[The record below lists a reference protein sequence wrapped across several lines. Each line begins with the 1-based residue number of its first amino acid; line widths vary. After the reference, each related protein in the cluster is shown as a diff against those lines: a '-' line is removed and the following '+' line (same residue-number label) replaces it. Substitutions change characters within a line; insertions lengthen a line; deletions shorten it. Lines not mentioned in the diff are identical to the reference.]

1 MFKNRLSNAQPIFI
15 LHALCLGIFIN
26 YIKNSMTFFENILI
40 DFKAHWLL
48 YLSMPL
54 IAATIGYITKIAAI
68 EMMFKP
74 LEFFGIPPYIGW
86 QGIIPRK
93 AAIMSSIACDTLT
106 SRLVSPKE
114 IFARLDPNRVAQEL
128 EKPMLPIVE
137 KITHDVMSHY
147 QPGLWES
154 IPENVKKILI
164 RQIQQ
169 QSPEMVRKLMQ
180 QTKDNLEQVFD
191 LKEMVITNLTKDK
204 KLLNKIFL
212 ESGAKEFDFIRN
224 SGIYFGFL
232 IGLVQMIVW
241 LLTHNPI
248 IMPIFGLFTGW
259 FTDWLALKMIFHPQE
274 PKKYLGLFTWHGLFF
289 KRQKEVASAYG
300 ALIAQE
306 VLTPSNMIEGILKG
320 KLSDNLFTMIQ
331 QNVQKMV
338 DEQAGVLKPI
348 VVFAVGSEKYKAMKS
363 AITANMVNQL
373 PIALKHIE
381 KYAED
386 AMDIKNTLVS
396 KMQELTPAEFEGVL
410 RPAFKQDE
418 WILITVGAVLGFL
431 VGELQVILM
440 EHFVLHIK

>member
-1 MFKNRLSNAQPIFI
+1 MQFI
-15 LHALCLGIFIN
+15 
-26 YIKNSMTFFENILI
+26 ENII
-40 DFKAHWLL
+40 ADFSAHWML
-48 YLSMPL
+48 YLSMPI
-54 IAATIGYITKIAAI
+54 IAAVIGYITKIVAI

-74 LEFFGIPPYIGW
+74 LEFFGIPPYLGW

-106 SRLVSPKE
+106 SRLISPKD
-114 IFARLDPNRVAQEL
+114 IFSRLDPERIAQEL

-147 QPGLWES
+147 QPGLWEA
-154 IPENVKKILI
+154 IPENLKKRLI
-164 RQIQQ
+164 KQIQQ
-169 QSPEMVRKLMQ
+169 QSPEMVRQLME

-191 LKEMVITNLTKDK
+191 LKEMVISNLTKDK

-248 IMPIFGLFTGW
+248 VMPIFGLFTGW
-259 FTDWLALKMIFHPQE
+259 FTDWLALKMIFE
-274 PKKYLGLFTWHGLFF
+274 PKKPTKYLGLFTWQGLFF
-289 KRQKEVASAYG
+289 KRQQEVSAAYG
-300 ALIAQE
+300 ELIARD
-306 VLTPSNMIEGILKG
+306 VVTPSNMIESILTG
-320 KLSDNLFTMIQ
+320 KLSDNLFSMIQ

-338 DEQAGVLKPI
+338 DEQSGVLKPV
-348 VVFAVGSEKYKAMKS
+348 VVFAVGSDKYKAMKS
-363 AITANMVNQL
+363 SITENMIKQL

-386 AMDIKNTLVS
+386 AMDIKNTLVN
-396 KMQELTPAEFEGVL
+396 KMQQLTPEEFEGVL

-431 VGELQVILM
+431 VGELQVLLM
-440 EHFVLHIK
+440 EHFVLHVR